1 MKYDADSIKR
11 RKEINNRIKKIV
23 FIFLVII
30 LYNIVLLYM
39 SYIDKFDTPSFYIY
53 KAYLI
58 STESMEPE
66 IKKGD
71 AIGQGIFKKYLVV
84 DDDTAEGERTGGFI
98 TFKIDEEVITHRIV
112 QINDNGT
119 EKTYVTKGDNNNVE
133 DHEIL
138 TFDDIEGKQVMK
150 IPYLG
155 KVISGL
161 KNGIVIDGVKCV
173 PSRVKIRKHDVAKN
187 TDLVEI
193 SIHEGRNHI
202 VKKLFK
208 SVGHEVEKLKREKYA
223 FLDLGTLQSGEYRY
237 LDNKEVRKLY
247 ALDKKKSTKRK

>member
-1 MKYDADSIKR
+1 MERLQKVIANAGVCSR
-11 RKEINNRIKKIV
+11 RKAEELILQGKVSVNGDIVKELGTKVSSSDEVLVNGKAINIEKKEYYLLNKPRGYICSASDDKNRK
-23 FIFLVII
+23 VITELIDTTARIYPVGRLDYDTTGLI
-30 LYNIVLLYM
+30 LLTNDGELANILMHPKNEVYM
-39 SYIDKFDTPSFYIY
+39 AK
-53 KAYLI
+53 L
-58 STESMEPE
+58 EGNLSMEE
-66 IKKGD
+66 L
-71 AIGQGIFKKYLVV
+71 FK
-84 DDDTAEGERTGGFI
+84 
-98 TFKIDEEVITHRIV
+98 
-112 QINDNGT
+112 
-119 EKTYVTKGDNNNVE
+119 
-133 DHEIL
+133 
-138 TFDDIEGKQVMK
+138 
-150 IPYLG
+150 
-155 KVISGL
+155 L

>member
-1 MKYDADSIKR
+1 MERLQKVIANAGVCSR
-11 RKEINNRIKKIV
+11 RKAEELILQGKVSVNGDIVKELGTKVSSSDEVLVNGKAINIEKKEYYLLNKPRGYICSASDDKNRK
-23 FIFLVII
+23 VITELIDTTGLI
-30 LYNIVLLYM
+30 LLTNDGELANILMHPKNEVEKVYM
-39 SYIDKFDTPSFYIY
+39 AK
-53 KAYLI
+53 L
-58 STESMEPE
+58 EGNLSMEE
-66 IKKGD
+66 L
-71 AIGQGIFKKYLVV
+71 FK
-84 DDDTAEGERTGGFI
+84 
-98 TFKIDEEVITHRIV
+98 
-112 QINDNGT
+112 
-119 EKTYVTKGDNNNVE
+119 
-133 DHEIL
+133 
-138 TFDDIEGKQVMK
+138 
-150 IPYLG
+150 
-155 KVISGL
+155 L

>member
-1 MKYDADSIKR
+1 MHPKNEVEK
-11 RKEINNRIKKIV
+11 V
-23 FIFLVII
+23 
-30 LYNIVLLYM
+30 YM
-39 SYIDKFDTPSFYIY
+39 AK
-53 KAYLI
+53 L
-58 STESMEPE
+58 EGNLSMEE
-66 IKKGD
+66 L
-71 AIGQGIFKKYLVV
+71 FK
-84 DDDTAEGERTGGFI
+84 
-98 TFKIDEEVITHRIV
+98 
-112 QINDNGT
+112 
-119 EKTYVTKGDNNNVE
+119 
-133 DHEIL
+133 
-138 TFDDIEGKQVMK
+138 
-150 IPYLG
+150 
-155 KVISGL
+155 L

>member
-1 MKYDADSIKR
+1 MERLQKVIANAGVCSR
-11 RKEINNRIKKIV
+11 RKAEELILQGKVSVNGDIVRELGTKVSSSDEVLVNGKAINIEKKEYYLLNKPRGYICSASDNKNRK
-23 FIFLVII
+23 VITELIDTTARIYPVGRLDYDTTGLI
-30 LYNIVLLYM
+30 LLTNDGELANILMHPKNEVEKVYM
-39 SYIDKFDTPSFYIY
+39 AK
-53 KAYLI
+53 L
-58 STESMEPE
+58 EGNLSMEE
-66 IKKGD
+66 L
-71 AIGQGIFKKYLVV
+71 FK
-84 DDDTAEGERTGGFI
+84 
-98 TFKIDEEVITHRIV
+98 
-112 QINDNGT
+112 
-119 EKTYVTKGDNNNVE
+119 
-133 DHEIL
+133 
-138 TFDDIEGKQVMK
+138 
-150 IPYLG
+150 
-155 KVISGL
+155 L

-223 FLDLGTLQSGEYRY
+223 FLDLGTLQLGEYRY

>member
-1 MKYDADSIKR
+1 MEERLQKYMAQCGVASR
-11 RKEINNRIKKIV
+11 RKCEELILDGKVKVNGIIVNELGTKINPEIDIVEFNNQIIKIEEKKLYIMLNKPEGYITSAKDEKGRKTVLDIVNVQERIYPIGR
-23 FIFLVII
+23 LDYDTTGLI
-30 LYNIVLLYM
+30 LLTNDGELANILMHPKNEVEKVYM
-39 SYIDKFDTPSFYIY
+39 AK
-53 KAYLI
+53 L
-58 STESMEPE
+58 EGNLSMEE
-66 IKKGD
+66 L
-71 AIGQGIFKKYLVV
+71 FK
-84 DDDTAEGERTGGFI
+84 
-98 TFKIDEEVITHRIV
+98 
-112 QINDNGT
+112 
-119 EKTYVTKGDNNNVE
+119 
-133 DHEIL
+133 
-138 TFDDIEGKQVMK
+138 
-150 IPYLG
+150 
-155 KVISGL
+155 L